1 MKTRPWLIVLAGV
14 GIAGAAAAQYKV
26 VGPDGRITY
35 TDRPPVAT
43 PGQVSSLGRGGA
55 PASAPAA
62 SAAAAGGG
70 DASLPFALRQV
81 AARYPVTLYAGAN
94 CVPCD
99 NARLMLQQ
107 RGVPYSERR
116 VTSEEDGAALERLS
130 GGRTIPALTVGSQ
143 ALRGFNAGDWASTLD
158 AAGYPRESRL
168 PRGWQ
173 PPPAT
178 PLVAREAVAPSPAPS
193 PAPTPAAAPA
203 APPTQPANAPT
214 AEAPASGI
222 RF

>member
-1 MKTRPWLIVLAGV
+1 MATRPLLIVLAGV
-14 GIAGAAAAQYKV
+14 GIAGAALAQYKV
-26 VGPDGRITY
+26 VGPDGRVTY
-35 TDRPPVAT
+35 TDRPPVAET
-43 PGQVSSLGRGGA
+43 GKVTSLGRSGA

-62 SAAAAGGG
+62 NG
-70 DASLPFALRQV
+70 DAGLPFALRQV

-116 VTSEEDGAALERLS
+116 VTSEEDGAAFERLS

-143 ALRGFNAGDWASTLD
+143 ALRGYNAADWTSTLD
-158 AAGYPRESRL
+158 AAGYPRDSRL

-178 PLVAREAVAPSPAPS
+178 PLVARETAAPAP
-193 PAPTPAAAPA
+193 APAAPA
-203 APPTQPANAPT
+203 APPPPSQPNNPPA